1 MPGPSGYTTAF
12 TRPDPLDP
20 NDRKRQQTQARP
32 ADFPYDQPVSYGKA
46 VGTDMGGAAYQ
57 SGARSAPPVPKKL
70 RPSDWQPK
78 DPWNL
83 TSEVA
88 EDVSAPYGP
97 GDQADDAMAL
107 GYGSHGRMG
116 EDDEVDMDD
125 LNHTFRSMFDGPVV
139 AVPLSQLLS
148 IVLGAESDDGSDDGC
163 AGDIL
168 TADDDGED
176 HVFAPGA
183 EDDPET
189 L

>member
-20 NDRKRQQTQARP
+20 NDAQRQRTQARS
-32 ADFPYDQPVSYGKA
+32 AEYPYDMPVSYGKA
-46 VGTDMGGAAYQ
+46 LGTDSDGAAYQ
-57 SGARSAPPVPKKL
+57 SGARSGPPAPRKMKASAW
-70 RPSDWQPK
+70 RPK

-83 TSEVA
+83 AQEALT
-88 EDVSAPYGP
+88 DPYGP
-97 GDQADDAMAL
+97 GDQADDALAL

-125 LNHTFRSMFDGPVV
+125 LRKSFRDCIPVDDV
-139 AVPLSQLLS
+139 APAFVKLLS
-148 IVLGAESDDGSDDGC
+148 LLAGDDEEPIDSDDLGCRSILSASDG
-163 AGDIL
+163 
-168 TADDDGED
+168 DDDM